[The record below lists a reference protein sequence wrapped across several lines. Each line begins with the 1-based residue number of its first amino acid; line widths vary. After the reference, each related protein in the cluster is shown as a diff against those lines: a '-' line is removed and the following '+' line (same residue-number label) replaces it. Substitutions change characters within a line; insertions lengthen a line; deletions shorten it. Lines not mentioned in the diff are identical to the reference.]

1 MKNDKGILLM
11 AISILLITFFFV
23 LPQNNNWERQTIM
36 PYWMD
41 FLHQK
46 NRTNPEGRKES
57 RYGNAYTISKAIA
70 GFFEK
75 KHIKD
80 SVLVLMPPEAYFDKY
95 GISYAVPEPAV
106 FYYYTGL
113 KTTWAHSSLAGRANW
128 YVHVIGNDIRMDSFT
143 NQQAI
148 KDTLRSYKKFPYP
161 L

>member
-106 FYYYTGL
+106 FFFFNGL
-113 KTTWAHSSLAGRANW
+113 
-128 YVHVIGNDIRMDSFT
+128 
-143 NQQAI
+143 
-148 KDTLRSYKKFPYP
+148 
-161 L
+161 